1 MNRTRR
7 FALACHGLLAAACLG
22 YATAATAVTLA
33 DTPLFLTVDIPPNLI
48 LTLDDSGSMSRA
60 FTPDLCGN
68 PNAICDA
75 NPDSRLQ
82 PRYVKSAYF
91 NPIYYD
97 PSIRYDPPKN
107 ASGTLLTTS
116 YTAAW
121 LNGFDTGFGSVNLST
136 NYRPSAGLFISSAT
150 NKVHEF
156 IDHSDEDLRCANQSS
171 GNNSGNGTRYCRY
184 PSGTGTWNI
193 MTGNPTCTNSVSVC
207 RDEPMPAYY
216 YKFNAAN
223 AGCTTTVANQKTD
236 VNCYTMV
243 LVGSTADTTNVDWD
257 GNGTV
262 TAAEKQQNFANWYSF
277 YRTRNLM
284 TISGSARAFAD
295 VKPETRVGWQAVN
308 SCRGGS
314 STFATADCDG
324 WQNFSN
330 VSNEVRPFTGTHKT
344 NFYNWLFRLPTDS
357 STPLRE
363 ALRRVGTYLTR
374 SGTTVAALAGT
385 PYDNFTEV
393 YPAQYLPVSCRK
405 NFHVL
410 MTDGIWN
417 DDLNTNNADNTTQ
430 TVPPTTGQPAVTY
443 TPVAPFRG
451 PEANTLADIAFNY
464 WITDLAALPNSL
476 IPRYADRAGTASEQY
491 WNPINNPATWQ
502 HLVNFT
508 VGLGLTPFLSAV
520 GLTYADEGFGGSY
533 ASLKAGTTAWPLT
546 GSGTQAQQ
554 DGARVADLWHAA
566 LNSRGKFFSADS
578 PGDLNNAFT
587 SIIASVS
594 DETPSA
600 ASLAANSTQW
610 TTNSVVY
617 QAKFNSRD
625 WSGNFLALPVGSTGL
640 VGTAYWDASTLLP
653 GYATRKV
660 FTLNGTTRQLASC
673 TASSPLLTALNGADS
688 RCADRL
694 NWIKGD
700 STYEVRRGGASA
712 TFRNRLG
719 SLLGDI
725 INSDPMYVQK
735 EDFGY
740 ATGSFTEA
748 STYAAYRNG
757 NTRPPV
763 IYVGANDGMLHAFQ
777 ADVSQP
783 NSGAELF
790 AYIPNGVYA
799 NLINLTRPTYSHKF
813 YVDGSPMAG
822 DAWFGD
828 VNNAGPSWKTVL
840 VGGLNSGGKSIYA
853 LDVTNPTTFDAT
865 KILWEFSDS
874 ADLGFTFSQPQ
885 IGRLNSGD
893 WVAVFGNGYNSTGDR
908 AYLYVV
914 RLYDGALLKKIAAG
928 TATANGL
935 STPILWDQNGDK
947 IIDYV
952 YAGDLQGN
960 LWKFDLSS
968 TNSASWGVGNGGNP
982 LFLAQNGLDRQAITA
997 QPKVSAHPLGGAL
1010 VLFGTG
1016 QYLNDTDV
1024 DSTKV
1029 QSYYG
1034 IWDTYATTTTI
1045 VRANLQAQTI
1055 DNQQTIGTTRVRVT
1069 SNNSV
1074 DYGTLSAPT
1083 KRGWYLDLVYPA
1095 AGTGGERVI
1104 ATSSFL
1110 EDRVIFTTVTPSRDP
1125 CDPGGDSYLME
1136 LLALSGSRPT
1146 ESVLDINGDGQF
1158 SSLDNL
1164 GGLPASGYGSTVG
1177 ILKVPVIIKK
1187 PDDGKAFKI
1196 LTGTSGGFQTI
1207 LNKIPQ
1213 SVPGLYRIYWKQIQ

>member
-7 FALACHGLLAAACLG
+7 FGLAFHSLLAAACLG
-22 YATAATAVTLA
+22 CATAATAVTLA
-33 DTPLFLTVDIPPNLI
+33 DTPLFLTVDVPPNLI

-68 PNAICDA
+68 PNAICDN

-97 PSIRYDPPKN
+97 PAIRYDPPKN
-107 ASGTLLTTS
+107 AAGTLLTTS

-121 LNGFDTGFGSVNLST
+121 LNGFDTAYGSVNLST
-136 NYRPSAGLFISSAT
+136 NYRPSAGLFISSST

-156 IDHSDEDLRCANQSS
+156 MDHADEDLRCSAGTN
-171 GNNSGNGTRYCRY
+171 GNESTGGTKYCRY
-184 PSGTGTWNI
+184 PSGTGTWNQ
-193 MTGNPTCTNSVSVC
+193 MTGNPTCTGRTTC
-207 RDEPMPAYY
+207 RDERMPAYY

-223 AGCTTTVANQKTD
+223 AGCTTNVANQKTD
-236 VNCYTMV
+236 IDCYTMV
-243 LVGSTADTTNVDWD
+243 LVGSAADTTP
-257 GNGTV
+257 GTV
-262 TAAEKQQNFANWYSF
+262 AEKQQNFANWYSF

-284 TISGSARAFAD
+284 TISGTARAFAD
-295 VKPETRVGWQAVN
+295 VKADTRVGWQAIN
-308 SCRGGS
+308 SCRGNTT
-314 STFATADCDG
+314 TFATSDCDG

-344 NFYNWLFRLPTDS
+344 DFYNWLFRLPTSS

-374 SGTTVAALAGT
+374 SGTTVATLAGT

-417 DDLNTNNADNTTQ
+417 DNLNTNDADNTTT

-464 WITDLAALPNSL
+464 WINDLAALPNSL
-476 IPRYADRAGTASEQY
+476 IPRYADRAGTASEAY

-520 GLTYADEGFGGSY
+520 NLTYADEGFGGSY
-533 ASLKAGTTAWPLT
+533 ASLKSGTTAWPLT

-566 LNSRGKFFSADS
+566 INSRGKFFSADS
-578 PGDLNNAFT
+578 PGDLNTAFT

-625 WSGNFLALPVGSTGL
+625 WSGNFLAFPVGATGQ

-660 FTLNGTTRQLASC
+660 FTLNGTVKQAASC
-673 TASSPLLTALNGADS
+673 TTGSPLLTALNGADS

-700 STYEVRRGGASA
+700 STFEVRRGGASA
-712 TFRNRLG
+712 TLRNRLG

-735 EDFGY
+735 EDLGY
-740 ATGSFTEA
+740 AAGSFTEA
-748 STYAAYRNG
+748 SSYATYRNN

-783 NSGAELF
+783 NSGVELF

-799 NLINLTRPTYSHKF
+799 NLINLTRPTYTHKF

-822 DAWFGD
+822 DAYFGN
-828 VNNAGPSWKTVL
+828 VSNASPSWKTVL

-853 LDVTNPTTFDAT
+853 LDITSPTTFDAT

-874 ADLGFTFSQPQ
+874 ADLGYTYSQPQ
-885 IGRLNSGD
+885 IGRLNNGD
-893 WVAVFGNGYNSTGDR
+893 WVAVFGNGYNSTNDR

-914 RLYDGALLKKIAAG
+914 RLYDGAQLAKIPAG

-935 STPILWDQNGDK
+935 STPILRDNGSDK

-960 LWKFDLSS
+960 LWKFDLSAA
-968 TNSASWGVGNGGNP
+968 NPASWGVSNGGNP
-982 LFLAQNGLDRQAITA
+982 LFLAQNGLDRQPITA
-997 QPKVSAHPLGGAL
+997 QPKVSAHPLGGVL

-1016 QYLNDTDV
+1016 QYLNDADV

-1034 IWDTYATTTTI
+1034 IWDTDATTTTI
-1045 VRANLQAQTI
+1045 LRASLQAQAI
-1055 DNQQTIGTTRVRVT
+1055 VDQQTVGTTRVRVT

-1074 DYGTLSAPT
+1074 DYGTLSSPT
-1083 KRGWYLDLVYPA
+1083 KRGWYLDLVFPA

-1136 LLALSGSRPT
+1136 LLTLTGSRPT
-1146 ESVLDINGDGQF
+1146 ESVLDINGDAQF
-1158 SSLDNL
+1158 SAGDFV

-1177 ILKVPVIIKK
+1177 IMKVPVIIKK
-1187 PDDGKAFKI
+1187 PDDGKAFKV
-1196 LTGTSGGFQTI
+1196 LTGTSGGFMTI